1 MIEKNPRNILSFA
14 DFLYLCPKILL
25 TVMRIKQ
32 ILGVIFVVFAFV
44 SVQAQ
49 TEIAKELKA
58 DINRAAGMF
67 YTRPV
72 GKMPKDTPPPAGK
85 KPFYINHYGCPG
97 AYYLDKSEYYTETYD
112 IFAKADS
119 LGKLTKLGQDV
130 FRRICLLCDDAKDR
144 YGELTEK
151 GAQQS
156 RALMKQLVER
166 FPEMFTSEGYYSV
179 RSIVENRC
187 ILTMQEGLIQLS
199 AMQQPIVA
207 RSKAS
212 QYEKPYLNPED
223 KQLTV
228 HSLDSLA
235 RARFER
241 FRLLNSDDGRLMGA
255 LFNDQNY
262 VIAHIDANTL
272 SKQLFI
278 LASDVQH
285 TDFAGLVTLYDI
297 FTPQEIL
304 RHWRKQNAWHYINYG
319 GCTLN
324 GGYQAYQ
331 QRALLRTMMHMGD
344 SVLNR
349 DTPLMHLRYTHANVV
364 MSLAC
369 LMDLDG
375 YGLHTENLDSLEA
388 YGWANYRIAPL
399 GGSIEM
405 IHYRSDRDDPDVLVK
420 VLLNGHEAHL
430 PIESDCAPYYHW
442 REVKR
447 YYLRKLYRYEN
458 HRFHSNAKK
467 K

>member
-1 MIEKNPRNILSFA
+1 MNLLS
-14 DFLYLCPKILL
+14 
-25 TVMRIKQ
+25 VRVRRIWS
-32 ILGVIFVVFAFV
+32 ITFSALVTV

-49 TEIAKELKA
+49 TEIAKEIKA

-67 YTRPV
+67 YTRSID
-72 GKMPKDTPPPAGK
+72 KSYKDTPPPAGK

-97 AYYLDKSEYYTETYD
+97 AYYLDKHEYYTDTYA

-119 LGKLTKLGQDV
+119 LGKLTPLGKDV
-130 FRRICLLCDDAKDR
+130 FRRIRLLCDDAKNR

-156 RALMKQLVER
+156 RAFVKQLVER
-166 FPEMFTSEGYYSV
+166 FPEMFTPDGYYSV

-187 ILTMQEGLIQLS
+187 ILTMQEGLLQLS
-199 AMQQPIVA
+199 AMQQPLIA

-212 QYEKPYLNPED
+212 QNEKAFLDPED
-223 KQLTV
+223 KQLTDQR
-228 HSLDSLA
+228 LDSLTMA
-235 RARFER
+235 RYER

-262 VIAHIDANTL
+262 VISYLDAGAL
-272 SKQLFI
+272 SKKLFI

-285 TDFAGLVTLYDI
+285 THIAGVVTLYDI
-297 FTPQEIL
+297 FTPQEIH
-304 RHWRKQNAWHYINYG
+304 RHWRKQNAWHYVNYG

-324 GGYQAYQ
+324 GGYQAYL
-331 QRALLRTMMHMGD
+331 QRALLRNMMHMGD
-344 SVLNR
+344 SAMKR
-349 DTPLMHLRYTHANVV
+349 DTPLMHLRYTHAPVV
-364 MSLAC
+364 LSLAC

-405 IHYRSDRDDPDVLVK
+405 IYYRSEFGDPDVLVK
-420 VLLNGHEAHL
+420 VLLNGHEARL

-442 REVKR
+442 KEVKR
-447 YYLRKLYRYEN
+447 YYLRKMYRYEN
-458 HRFHSNAKK
+458 RRLNAKTK
-467 K
+467 KK

>member
-1 MIEKNPRNILSFA
+1 MNLLS
-14 DFLYLCPKILL
+14 
-25 TVMRIKQ
+25 VRVRR
-32 ILGVIFVVFAFV
+32 ILGITFSALAAV

-49 TEIAKELKA
+49 TEIAKEIKA

-67 YTRPV
+67 YTRSID
-72 GKMPKDTPPPAGK
+72 KSYKDTPPPAGK

-97 AYYLDKSEYYTETYD
+97 AYYLDKPEYYTDTYA

-119 LGKLTKLGQDV
+119 LGKLTPLGKDV
-130 FRRICLLCDDAKDR
+130 LRRIRLLCDDAKNR

-156 RALMKQLVER
+156 RAFVKQLVER
-166 FPEMFTSEGYYSV
+166 FPEMFTPDGYYSV

-187 ILTMQEGLIQLS
+187 ILTMQEGLLQLS
-199 AMQQPIVA
+199 AMQQPLIA

-212 QYEKPYLNPED
+212 QNEKAFLDPED
-223 KQLTV
+223 KQLTDQR
-228 HSLDSLA
+228 LDSLTMA
-235 RARFER
+235 RYER

-262 VIAHIDANTL
+262 VISYLDADAL
-272 SKQLFI
+272 SKKLFI

-285 TDFAGLVTLYDI
+285 TNIAGIVTLYDI
-297 FTPQEIL
+297 FTPQEIH
-304 RHWRKQNAWHYINYG
+304 RHWRKQNAWHYVNYG

-324 GGYQAYQ
+324 GGYQAYL
-331 QRALLRTMMHMGD
+331 QRALLRNMMHMGD
-344 SVLNR
+344 SAMKR
-349 DTPLMHLRYTHANVV
+349 DTPLMHLRYTHAPVV
-364 MSLAC
+364 LSLAC

-405 IHYRSDRDDPDVLVK
+405 IYYRSEFGDPDVLVK
-420 VLLNGHEAHL
+420 VLLNGHEARL

-442 REVKR
+442 KEVKR
-447 YYLRKLYRYEN
+447 YYLRKMYRYEN
-458 HRFHSNAKK
+458 RRLNAKAKK

>member
-1 MIEKNPRNILSFA
+1 MNLLS
-14 DFLYLCPKILL
+14 
-25 TVMRIKQ
+25 VRVRRIWS
-32 ILGVIFVVFAFV
+32 ITFSALVTV

-49 TEIAKELKA
+49 TEIAKEIKA

-67 YTRPV
+67 YTRSID
-72 GKMPKDTPPPAGK
+72 KSYKDTPPPAGK

-97 AYYLDKSEYYTETYD
+97 AYYLDKHEYYTDTYG

-130 FRRICLLCDDAKDR
+130 FRRIRLLCDDAKNR

-156 RALMKQLVER
+156 RAFVKQLVER
-166 FPEMFTSEGYYSV
+166 FPEMFTPDGYYSV

-187 ILTMQEGLIQLS
+187 ILTMQEGLLQLS
-199 AMQQPIVA
+199 AMQQPLIA

-212 QYEKPYLNPED
+212 QNEKAFLDPED
-223 KQLTV
+223 KQLTDQR
-228 HSLDSLA
+228 LDSLTMA
-235 RARFER
+235 RYER

-262 VIAHIDANTL
+262 VISYLDADAL
-272 SKQLFI
+272 SKKLFI

-285 TDFAGLVTLYDI
+285 TNIAGVVTLYDI
-297 FTPQEIL
+297 FTPQEIH
-304 RHWRKQNAWHYINYG
+304 RHWRKQNAWHYVNYG

-324 GGYQAYQ
+324 GGYQAYL
-331 QRALLRTMMHMGD
+331 QRALLRNMMHMGD
-344 SVLNR
+344 SAMKR
-349 DTPLMHLRYTHANVV
+349 DTPLMHLRYTHAPVV
-364 MSLAC
+364 LSLAC

-405 IHYRSDRDDPDVLVK
+405 IYYRSEFGDPDVLVK
-420 VLLNGHEAHL
+420 VLLNGHEARL

-442 REVKR
+442 KEVKR
-447 YYLRKLYRYEN
+447 YYLRKMYRYEN
-458 HRFHSNAKK
+458 RRLNANTKK

>member
-1 MIEKNPRNILSFA
+1 MNQFSVRVKTICWVIVS
-14 DFLYLCPKILL
+14 LL
-25 TVMRIKQ
+25 VS
-32 ILGVIFVVFAFV
+32 A

-49 TEIAKELKA
+49 TDVIKEMKA

-97 AYYLDKSEYYTETYD
+97 AYYLDKSEYYTETYA

-119 LGKLTKLGQDV
+119 LGKLTPLGKDV
-130 FRRICLLCDDAKDR
+130 FRRIRLLCEDAKGR

-156 RALMKQLVER
+156 RALVKQMVER
-166 FPEMFTSEGYYSV
+166 FPDMFTAKGYYSV
-179 RSIVENRC
+179 RSVVENRC
-187 ILTMQEGLIQLS
+187 ILTMQEGLLQLS
-199 AMQQPIVA
+199 AMQQPLTA
-207 RSKAS
+207 RSRVS
-212 QYEKPYLNPED
+212 FQEKPFMDPED
-223 KQLTV
+223 KLLT
-228 HSLDSLA
+228 SQRLDSLT

-241 FRLLNSDDGRLMGA
+241 FKMLNSDDGRLMNA

-262 VIAHIDANTL
+262 VITNIDANDL
-272 SKQLFI
+272 GRQLYI
-278 LASDVQH
+278 LAGDVQH
-285 TDFAGLVTLYDI
+285 TDIAGVVTLYDI
-297 FTPQEIL
+297 FTPQEL
-304 RHWRKQNAWHYINYG
+304 HRQWRRQNAWHYINYG

-324 GGYQAYQ
+324 GGYQAYL
-331 QRALLRTMMHMGD
+331 QRGLLRNMMHMGD
-344 SVLNR
+344 SVMKRYN
-349 DTPLMHLRYTHANVV
+349 PLMHLRYTHANVV

-405 IHYRSDRDDPDVLVK
+405 IHYRSERGDPDVLVK
-420 VLLNGHEAHL
+420 VLLNGHEACL
-430 PIESDCAPYYHW
+430 PIKSDCAPYYHW
-442 REVKR
+442 NDVKR
-447 YYLRKLYRYEN
+447 YYLRKLYRYESR
-458 HRFHSNAKK
+458 RFNSNAKK

>member
-1 MIEKNPRNILSFA
+1 MNQFSMRVKTICWVIVS
-14 DFLYLCPKILL
+14 LL
-25 TVMRIKQ
+25 VS
-32 ILGVIFVVFAFV
+32 A

-49 TEIAKELKA
+49 TDVLKEVKA

-97 AYYLDKSEYYTETYD
+97 AYYLDKSEYYTETYA

-119 LGKLTKLGQDV
+119 LGKLTPLGKDV
-130 FRRICLLCDDAKDR
+130 FRRIRLLCEDAKGR

-156 RALMKQLVER
+156 RALVKQMVER
-166 FPEMFTSEGYYSV
+166 FPDMFTAKGYYSV
-179 RSIVENRC
+179 RSVVENRC
-187 ILTMQEGLIQLS
+187 ILTMQEGLLQLS
-199 AMQQPIVA
+199 AMQRPLTA
-207 RSKAS
+207 RSRVS
-212 QYEKPYLNPED
+212 FQEKPFMDPED
-223 KQLTV
+223 KLLT
-228 HSLDSLA
+228 SQRLDSLT
-235 RARFER
+235 RARYER
-241 FRLLNSDDGRLMGA
+241 FRLLNSDDGRLMNA

-262 VIAHIDANTL
+262 VITNIDANDL
-272 SKQLFI
+272 GRQLYI
-278 LASDVQH
+278 LAGDVQH
-285 TDFAGLVTLYDI
+285 TDISGVVTLYDI
-297 FTPQEIL
+297 FTPQEL
-304 RHWRKQNAWHYINYG
+304 HRQWRRQNAWHYINYG

-324 GGYQAYQ
+324 GGYQPYL
-331 QRALLRTMMHMGD
+331 QRGLLRNMMHMGD
-344 SVLNR
+344 SVMKRYN
-349 DTPLMHLRYTHANVV
+349 PLMHLRYTHANVV

-405 IHYRSDRDDPDVLVK
+405 IHYRSERGDPDVLVK
-420 VLLNGHEAHL
+420 VLLNGHEARL
-430 PIESDCAPYYHW
+430 PIETDCAPYYHW
-442 REVKR
+442 NDVKR
-447 YYLRKLYRYEN
+447 YYLRKLYRYESR
-458 HRFHSNAKK
+458 RFNSNAKK

>member
-1 MIEKNPRNILSFA
+1 M
-14 DFLYLCPKILL
+14 
-25 TVMRIKQ
+25 
-32 ILGVIFVVFAFV
+32 GVIFSVFASV

-72 GKMPKDTPPPAGK
+72 DKMPKDTPPPAGK

-97 AYYLDKSEYYTETYD
+97 AYYLDKSEYYTETYA

-119 LGKLTKLGQDV
+119 LGKLTPLGQDV
-130 FRRICLLCDDAKDR
+130 FRRIRLLCDDAKDR

-156 RALMKQLVER
+156 RAYVKQLMER
-166 FPEMFTSEGYYSV
+166 FPEMLTPEGYYSV

-199 AMQQPIVA
+199 AMQQPLIA

-212 QYEKPYLNPED
+212 QNEKPFLDPED
-223 KQLTV
+223 KQLTDQR
-228 HSLDSLA
+228 LDSLTMA
-235 RARFER
+235 RYER

-262 VIAHIDANTL
+262 VISHLDADAL
-272 SKQLFI
+272 SRQLFI

-285 TDFAGLVTLYDI
+285 TDVAGLVTLYDI
-297 FTPQEIL
+297 FTPQEIH

-324 GGYQAYQ
+324 GGYQAYL
-331 QRALLRTMMHMGD
+331 QRALLRNMMHMGD
-344 SVLNR
+344 SAMKRN
-349 DTPLMHLRYTHANVV
+349 TPLMHLRYTHANVV
-364 MSLAC
+364 LSLAC

-405 IHYRSDRDDPDVLVK
+405 IHYRSERDDPDVLVK
-420 VLLNGHEAHL
+420 VLLNGHEARL

-442 REVKR
+442 KDVKR
-447 YYLRKLYRYEN
+447 YYLRKMYRYEN
-458 HRFHSNAKK
+458 RRLNSNTKK